1 MTSEFFLAPSL
12 TSVYSAKNGGKYFFW
27 GKGVLINMFF
37 LFFWR
42 GEDGRSKK
50 CEGWRWVTQKMGG

>member
-37 LFFWR
+37 FCFFG
-42 GEDGRSKK
+42 GEKMEDPKNVRVGDG
-50 CEGWRWVTQKMGG
+50 